1 MILRFAPITG
11 FDQTELT
18 VSLFELYAF
27 ATGEALFSDLP
38 IDFETILQDA
48 IADPAKYNLEDEKE
62 LLREEPVAGRQ
73 LLEELLMDRVFE
85 FIDARAEKFGSNY
98 AFERVPGT
106 SSSIRCKKVEDIHT
120 AAYATAWLSF
130 FCAIDSAEAI
140 DMPKSEARALR
151 ILYARV
157 FELVAL
163 LACSTIGPSI
173 GWWTGRSWA
182 EAAKIENFQR
192 LCDVV
197 GYGKVKSVDDW
208 EESQKQANDAG
219 ADGFLIT
226 TIDGAVTSASVC
238 IALGVTVQKKQRRNK
253 KVGKDQRDRL
263 LAFYVN
269 RPTIALIGAAAD
281 PYPHEPVLAQDY
293 AAADCLYLHGDT
305 LWELLC
311 LYDPKKQSGKWSQ
324 MNIEVE
330 KALKSEIRLALSGA
344 QIDIGGVNHELIDA
358 FVNYAPAA

>member
-1 MILRFAPITG
+1 MILRFAPITS
-11 FDQTELT
+11 FDHPELT
-18 VSLFELYAF
+18 LSLFELYAF
-27 ATGEALFSDLP
+27 ATGEAFFSDLP
-38 IDFETILQDA
+38 IDFDTILQDA
-48 IADPAKYNLEDEKE
+48 AADPAKYNLENERD
-62 LLREEPVAGRQ
+62 LLREEPVAARQ
-73 LLEELLMDRVFE
+73 LLEELLMDRVFGL
-85 FIDARAEKFGSNY
+85 IDARAEKFGKNY
-98 AFERVPGT
+98 AFERVPG
-106 SSSIRCKKVEDIHT
+106 SHSSIRCKQAGDIQA

-130 FCAIDSAEAI
+130 FYAIDSAETL
-140 DMPKSEARALR
+140 DMPKKETRALR
-151 ILYARV
+151 MLYARV

-163 LACSTIGPSI
+163 LACTTIGPSV

-182 EAAKIENFQR
+182 EEAKIENFQR

-238 IALGVTVQKKQRRNK
+238 IALGATVQKKQRRNK

-293 AAADCLYLHGDT
+293 AAADCLYLHGET
-305 LWELLC
+305 LWDLLC
-311 LYDPKKQSGKWSQ
+311 LYNASKPIGKWSR
-324 MNIEVE
+324 MNANVE
-330 KALKSEIRLALSGA
+330 DALKAEIRSVLEGA
-344 QIDIGGVNHELIDA
+344 QIVIGGTNHALIDA
-358 FVNYAPAA
+358 FASYAPAA